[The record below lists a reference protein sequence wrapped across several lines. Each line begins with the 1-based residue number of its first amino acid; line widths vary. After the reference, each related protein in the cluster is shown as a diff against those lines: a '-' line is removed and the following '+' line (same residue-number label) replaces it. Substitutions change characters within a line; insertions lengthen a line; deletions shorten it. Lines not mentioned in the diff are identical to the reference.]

1 MGIIDWF
8 KSKNQSNPVP
18 KTEQPTDPIV
28 MEPFSTQTG
37 RLVDVSQQK
46 NKYSKADALINMD
59 ERLWSV
65 VELSAIMVQKSY
77 GGISLHTTNQDE
89 GLSNREENA
98 IEVAKEF
105 AKTIDIPN
113 LLYCYTKDLWKY
125 GDAVDQVKFYGS
137 QGIKELRPL
146 PMNLVTAIDRRD
158 QFRKNLPNEVI
169 MDPKWYVVDE
179 VNSSVM
185 VKDQIIP
192 KNRIMHISF
201 DNRRQWT
208 LDNMSRWT
216 FNVWSHSPIET
227 LRVLI
232 EWKQNLIR
240 NDIVWRN
247 RLLPRE
253 HHKLDLSV
261 YDPSKYTGTYATKVG
276 AAKKDA
282 TTAIGDYN
290 DKIKRREADQGFT
303 TGQNVDIGIIEP
315 KSTSYNAP
323 NLIIDQINS
332 LISTPTGTPGAL
344 VGGESK
350 GFTSLLHSSSFTA
363 MRADVYAQR
372 IMSSLEEL
380 MKRHVRMVRPG
391 ISDEIVNRLYI
402 KNRLILDRDRTE
414 LAKIIAVLNETNVFT
429 PTEIRNIWGLDPLTE
444 QQAKEISEQLKAT
457 QPIQETSDDQSETQ
471 EDLLRQNPASPTN
484 PMETARQRQRNL
496 IQKGDL

>member
-1 MGIIDWF
+1 
-8 KSKNQSNPVP
+8 
-18 KTEQPTDPIV
+18 
-28 MEPFSTQTG
+28 
-37 RLVDVSQQK
+37 
-46 NKYSKADALINMD
+46 
-59 ERLWSV
+59 
-65 VELSAIMVQKSY
+65 
-77 GGISLHTTNQDE
+77 
-89 GLSNREENA
+89 
-98 IEVAKEF
+98 
-105 AKTIDIPN
+105 
-113 LLYCYTKDLWKY
+113 
-125 GDAVDQVKFYGS
+125 
-137 QGIKELRPL
+137 
-146 PMNLVTAIDRRD
+146 
-158 QFRKNLPNEVI
+158 
-169 MDPKWYVVDE
+169 
-179 VNSSVM
+179 
-185 VKDQIIP
+185 
-192 KNRIMHISF
+192 MHISF
-201 DNRRQWT
+201 DNRRKWT

-261 YDPSKYTGTYATKVG
+261 YDPSKYTGTYATKIG

-282 TTAIGDYN
+282 TGAITDYN
-290 DKIKRREADQGFT
+290 DKIRRREADQGFT

-315 KSTSYNAP
+315 KSTSYTAP

-372 IMSSLEEL
+372 IISALEDL
-380 MKRHVRMVRPG
+380 MKRHVRLVRPG
-391 ISDEIVNRLYI
+391 MSDEIVNRLYI

-429 PTEIRNIWGLDPLTE
+429 PPEIRNIWGLDPLTE
-444 QQAKEISEQLKAT
+444 QQAKEIAEQLKAT
-457 QPIQETSDDQSETQ
+457 QPIQEESDDQSETQ
-471 EDLLRQNPASPTN
+471 EDLLRENPASPTN

-496 IQKGDL
+496 IQKGYL